1 MSRSVIAGVIL
12 GMMATSSQAAT
23 LEEVVTQGL
32 SENPDVSRAVNARNA
47 IYQEIVQAR
56 SGYLPKVDIAAG
68 IGYEWTNNSTTR
80 AGGNDDVE
88 LDRGEASISIR
99 QMLFDGFATSSEVKR
114 QKARANSADRRL
126 EDVAENFI
134 LEASRAYTEVH
145 RRRELLRLTK
155 ENLYN
160 HVKIYDQIK
169 RRSESGLGALAS
181 IEQAEGR
188 LALAEVNVL
197 AEENNLLDAEAN
209 FYRIVGVKAPDDLE
223 YPDLVDKAQ
232 EVIPENLEAALE
244 AAYENHPTLQVA
256 VADTEAAVA
265 QYNAAKRTYYPRFDL
280 EIDRTWNDDIDG
292 VDGTNEDLTAMIR
305 MRYNLYNGGGDR
317 ARVRQTQHQIEE
329 ARSIHMN
336 TKREVVQSL
345 ELSWNAHQILS
356 RQIPFLEQH
365 VLSST
370 ATRDSYQKQF
380 DIGQRSLLDLL
391 DTENEV
397 FSSKIDLSNAQHD
410 HVVTHFRLLDGMG
423 QLIDTLQISLPEP
436 NLGDVET
443 ADANA
448 DETMV
453 ESKS

>member
-1 MSRSVIAGVIL
+1 MFKSVIAGVTL
-12 GMMATSSQAAT
+12 GMIVTGAQAAT
-23 LEEVVTQGL
+23 LEDVIAQGL
-32 SENPDVSRAVNARNA
+32 TENPDVQRATHARNA

-56 SGYLPKVDIAAG
+56 SGYYPKVDIAAG
-68 IGYEWTNNSTTR
+68 IGYEWTNNSATR

-88 LDRGEASISIR
+88 LDRGEASLSIR

-114 QKARANSADRRL
+114 QTARANSADHRL

-134 LEASRAYTEVH
+134 LEASRSYTEVH
-145 RRRELLRLTK
+145 RRRELLKLTK
-155 ENLYN
+155 ENLFN

-169 RRSESGLGALAS
+169 RRSESGLGAVAS

-209 FYRIVGVKAPDDLE
+209 FYRVLGFEAPEDLQ
-223 YPDLVDKAQ
+223 YPAVIDKAQ
-232 EVIPENLEAALE
+232 DVIPQEIGSVLNI
-244 AAYENHPTLQVA
+244 AYDNNPTLQVA
-256 VADTEAAVA
+256 QADSEAAVA
-265 QYNAAKRTYYPRFDL
+265 QYNAAKRNYYPRVDL

-305 MRYNLYNGGGDR
+305 MRYNLFNGGADK

-329 ARSIHMN
+329 AHSVQKN
-336 TKREVVQSL
+336 TRREVIQSL
-345 ELSWNAHQILS
+345 NLSWNAHQILS
-356 RQIPFLEQH
+356 RQINFLEQH
-365 VLSST
+365 VISSA
-370 ATRDSYQKQF
+370 ATRDSYKKQF

-397 FSSKIDLSNAQHD
+397 FSSKIDLANAQYD

-423 QLIDTLQISLPEP
+423 QLLEIMEISMPEP

-443 ADANA
+443 
-448 DETMV
+448 MLV
-453 ESKS
+453 EEEASEEVNS

>member
-1 MSRSVIAGVIL
+1 MSRSIIAGVIL
-12 GMMATSSQAAT
+12 GMIATTSHSAT
-23 LEEVVTQGL
+23 LEEIVVEGL
-32 SENPDVSRAVNARNA
+32 STSPEVNNAVNSRNA
-47 IYQEIVQAR
+47 IYQEIAQAR
-56 SGYLPKVDIAAG
+56 SGYFPKIDIAAG
-68 IGYEWTNNSTTR
+68 YGYEWTNNSTTR
-80 AGGNDDVE
+80 AAGNDDVE
-88 LDRGEASISIR
+88 LDRGEASISLR

-126 EDVAENFI
+126 EDVAENFV
-134 LEASRAYTEVH
+134 LQASRAYSEVH

-169 RRSESGLGALAS
+169 RRSESGLGAIAS

-209 FYRIVGVKAPDDLE
+209 FYRVLGVKAPAELE
-223 YPDLVDKAQ
+223 YPGVVDKAQ
-232 EVIPENLEAALE
+232 EVIPENLESALNI
-244 AAYENHPTLQVA
+244 AYENHPTIQVA
-256 VADTEAAVA
+256 MADTEAAVA
-265 QYNAAKRTYYPRFDL
+265 QYNAAKRKYYPRFDL
-280 EIDRTWNDDIDG
+280 EIDRTWDNDIDG

-329 ARSIHMN
+329 ARSIHLN
-336 TKREVVQSL
+336 TRRDVVQSL

-365 VLSST
+365 VISSD

-410 HVVTHFRLLDGMG
+410 HLVTHFRLLDGMG
-423 QLIDTLQISLPEP
+423 QLLNIMELQLPEP

-443 ADANA
+443 VDM
-448 DETMV
+448 ETT
-453 ESKS
+453 EAEEAKS

>member
-1 MSRSVIAGVIL
+1 
-12 GMMATSSQAAT
+12 
-23 LEEVVTQGL
+23 
-32 SENPDVSRAVNARNA
+32 
-47 IYQEIVQAR
+47 
-56 SGYLPKVDIAAG
+56 
-68 IGYEWTNNSTTR
+68 
-80 AGGNDDVE
+80 
-88 LDRGEASISIR
+88 
-99 QMLFDGFATSSEVKR
+99 
-114 QKARANSADRRL
+114 
-126 EDVAENFI
+126 
-134 LEASRAYTEVH
+134 VH
-145 RRRELLRLTK
+145 RRRQLLQLTK

-160 HVKIYDQIK
+160 HVQIYDQIK

-209 FYRIVGVKAPDDLE
+209 FYRVLGFKAPADLQ
-223 YPDLVDKAQ
+223 YPGVVDKAQ
-232 EVIPENLEAALE
+232 QVIPADLETAQNIAF
-244 AAYENHPTLQVA
+244 ENHPTLQVA
-256 VADTEAAVA
+256 VADTEAALA
-265 QYNAAKRTYYPRFDL
+265 QYNAAKRNYYPRVDL

-305 MRYNLYNGGGDR
+305 LRYNLYNGGADK

-329 ARSIHMN
+329 ARSIQMN
-336 TKREVVQSL
+336 TKREVIQSL

-365 VLSST
+365 VISST

-423 QLIDTLQISLPEP
+423 QMLETMQIVMPEP
-436 NLGDVET
+436 NLGDVEAAT
-443 ADANA
+443 TQAEE
-448 DETMV
+448 ETM
-453 ESKS
+453 EDAKS